1 MAPQI
6 NYKIQDVVRVKVI
19 KLKFTKLNN
28 ICHLS

>member
-6 NYKIQDVVRVKVI
+6 NYKPQAGVTVRVT
-19 KLKFTKLNN
+19 KFMFTNLNN